1 MSTSASVRCLG
12 ANPTILMYMVVG
24 TATTKIHSSR
34 GMEIAARW
42 RHMVEGLEVG
52 AEKRRE
58 IGGGGTKYF

>member
-1 MSTSASVRCLG
+1 
-12 ANPTILMYMVVG
+12 MYMVVG
-24 TATTKIHSSR
+24 TAATKIHSSR